1 MHSLGGLFRC
11 LHQALNFLSV
21 RPPSTSA
28 SRRGWEPNF
37 GLPLHGVSLYL
48 IVLDKLFQV
57 LICLGEVCNFDLC
70 ELLEHLLREPHGCLL
85 KQEEA
90 TVLELKNIRR
100 GFRCSAI
107 LRRCRVFSRT
117 ASRGILAGHVLWLH
131 RQGARRHLEQT
142 LQ

>member
-1 MHSLGGLFRC
+1 MSKDAHSDETDKSGSVDMSGTGSCATFDGVLYGRLRVLCVSPFRHESVMHSLGGLFRC

-57 LICLGEVCNFDLC
+57 LIFM
-70 ELLEHLLREPHGCLL
+70 
-85 KQEEA
+85 
-90 TVLELKNIRR
+90 
-100 GFRCSAI
+100 SA
-107 LRRCRVFSRT
+107 V
-117 ASRGILAGHVLWLH
+117 AS
-131 RQGARRHLEQT
+131 
-142 LQ
+142 